1 MFDRAVLFLAW
12 LADSWLIDA
21 AVSPDKAKAAA
32 NTGVFYSAMAW
43 LLLDTNWPSFT
54 TSFSAK
60 EIIGHWSA
68 ILSTFYKKFL
78 MALLILRHNYI
89 FCLPSTSTPLSIQT
103 TPKV

>member
-54 TSFSAK
+54 TSLSAK
-60 EIIGHWSA
+60 HWSLFRQHPTLECF
-68 ILSTFYKKFL
+68 IV
-78 MALLILRHNYI
+78 
-89 FCLPSTSTPLSIQT
+89 P
-103 TPKV
+103 